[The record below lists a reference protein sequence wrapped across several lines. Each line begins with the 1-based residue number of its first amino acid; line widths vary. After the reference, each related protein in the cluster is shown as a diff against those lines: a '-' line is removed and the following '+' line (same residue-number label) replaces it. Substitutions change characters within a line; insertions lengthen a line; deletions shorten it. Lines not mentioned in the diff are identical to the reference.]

1 MRTTSYCLALVLVLF
16 ASSCYGLRSDEPTH
30 KGNAETAIDRIEPTV
45 VKKNDTSGDND
56 SKYPTTEHHAFD
68 SKTLDEQK
76 EERGVFDFFKFKNL
90 FGKNLAPTKALS
102 QKILPSDTVMA
113 VAQKNPT
120 TSRLVEALGKNQP
133 KLTEKDVSFFKNNPV
148 FGKLTAIFAKKPA
161 EITKKDIQ
169 LMKQTPGLSKA
180 KSLLGKDPS
189 KATKK
194 DFDRV
199 GTFLSK
205 NRGNPD
211 KYWDFFYGLICLA
224 VLGVIVS
231 IAFVGL

>member
-1 MRTTSYCLALVLVLF
+1 MPLTRRL
-16 ASSCYGLRSDEPTH
+16 
-30 KGNAETAIDRIEPTV
+30 
-45 VKKNDTSGDND
+45 
-56 SKYPTTEHHAFD
+56 
-68 SKTLDEQK
+68 LDEQK

-133 KLTEKDVSFFKNNPV
+133 KLTEKDVSFFKKNPV

-169 LMKQTPGLSKA
+169 LMQKTPGLSKA
-180 KSLLGKDPS
+180 KSLLGTNPS
-189 KATKK
+189 TKSLRQISSYMLWGVAMDITYNLEELDNVPHPRFK
-194 DFDRV
+194 EGKRV
-199 GTFLSK
+199 
-205 NRGNPD
+205 
-211 KYWDFFYGLICLA
+211 
-224 VLGVIVS
+224 
-231 IAFVGL
+231 